1 MQEIN
6 PCFATSCVFMVLN
19 SVILTLHIT
28 ISTKS
33 VELLDRYNKE
43 SVVANALFFI
53 GSGLSEQSRI
63 TCMLRHSFDASFR
76 FGNRLKSSALL

>member
-1 MQEIN
+1 M
-6 PCFATSCVFMVLN
+6 MLN
-19 SVILTLHIT
+19 YDILTFLIT
-28 ISTKS
+28 ISTKP

-53 GSGLSEQSRI
+53 GSGLSELSR
-63 TCMLRHSFDASFR
+63 TCMLRHFSSASFR

>member
-19 SVILTLHIT
+19 SDILTLHIT
-28 ISTKS
+28 ISTKP

-53 GSGLSEQSRI
+53 GSGLSELSRI
-63 TCMLRHSFDASFR
+63 HACCVTFLPRHFV
-76 FGNRLKSSALL
+76 SATD

>member
-1 MQEIN
+1 MQDIN
-6 PCFATSCVFMVLN
+6 PCFATSCVFMMLN
-19 SVILTLHIT
+19 NDILTFLIT
-28 ISTKS
+28 ISTKP

-53 GSGLSEQSRI
+53 GSGLSELSRI
-63 TCMLRHSFDASFR
+63 TCMLRHFSSASFR